1 MPSICGSP
9 AKPNLPGT
17 IRLLYGV
24 GFIIVLLT
32 ASLQN
37 NLIIAYIN
45 YLQGNMGFTPTQGAC
60 ITAAYYMGNV
70 WTTIMLFRFWQHFG
84 LKVFFTCIFIVL
96 LFSEI
101 LELSFS
107 DFVIV
112 VFAVLLVGVVGSGI
126 SVLCMFYTIQMLPT
140 SKKYLL
146 FPTSIGLT
154 KLALHSHILSW
165 HILV

>member
-1 MPSICGSP
+1 M
-9 AKPNLPGT
+9 
-17 IRLLYGV
+17 
-24 GFIIVLLT
+24 LLT

-37 NLIIAYIN
+37 NLIIAYID
-45 YLQGNMGFTPTQGAC
+45 YLQGNMGFTPTQGVC
-60 ITAAYYMGNV
+60 VTAAYYMGNV

-112 VFAVLLVGVVGSGI
+112 VFAVLLVGLLAVALVCF
-126 SVLCMFYTIQMLPT
+126 VCFTQ
-140 SKKYLL
+140 SKCSQQAKNTYSFLL
-146 FPTSIGLT
+146 
-154 KLALHSHILSW
+154 A
-165 HILV
+165 

>member
-1 MPSICGSP
+1 MPSIWGSP
-9 AKPNLPGT
+9 AKPNLPST

-37 NLIIAYIN
+37 NLIIAYID
-45 YLQGNMGFTPTQGAC
+45 YLQGDMGFTPTQGAC

-70 WTTIMLFRFWQHFG
+70 WTTILLFRFRQHFG

-101 LELSFS
+101 LELLFS
-107 DFVIV
+107 NFVMSYLR
-112 VFAVLLVGVVGSGI
+112 VLLVGLLAVVLVSF
-126 SVLCMFYTIQMLPT
+126 VFFIQ
-140 SKKYLL
+140 SKCSQQAKNTYSFLL
-146 FPTSIGLT
+146 
-154 KLALHSHILSW
+154 
-165 HILV
+165 V